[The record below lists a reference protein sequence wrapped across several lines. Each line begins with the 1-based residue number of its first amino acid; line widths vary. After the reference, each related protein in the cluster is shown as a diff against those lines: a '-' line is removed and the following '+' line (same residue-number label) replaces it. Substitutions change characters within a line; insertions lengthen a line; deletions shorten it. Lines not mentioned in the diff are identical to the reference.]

1 MLDKKITYTEILK
14 LIENLLASDGI
25 DTKVDG
31 EMQLIG
37 GDSVLDSMKLVELCI
52 TPSPPISCISPSTF
66 VSMPSLASKF
76 SISLSISV

>member
-14 LIENLLASDGI
+14 LIEDLLASDGI
-25 DTKVDG
+25 DTKVDE

-52 TPSPPISCISPSTF
+52 I
-66 VSMPSLASKF
+66 
-76 SISLSISV
+76 